1 MDGVE
6 GTPENKE
13 RAVGEAMTARAIA
26 LSYYQG
32 LGPPDLCCLTKLF
45 VRAWLPMETS
55 VPPVGYYHWVVG
67 ADCSCPAAV
76 STYIDALVRA
86 QRRPVSRSRTN
97 SNPFQF

>member
-1 MDGVE
+1 MDGVD

-86 QRRPVSRSRTN
+86 QRRPVSRSGSILLT
-97 SNPFQF
+97 FQI